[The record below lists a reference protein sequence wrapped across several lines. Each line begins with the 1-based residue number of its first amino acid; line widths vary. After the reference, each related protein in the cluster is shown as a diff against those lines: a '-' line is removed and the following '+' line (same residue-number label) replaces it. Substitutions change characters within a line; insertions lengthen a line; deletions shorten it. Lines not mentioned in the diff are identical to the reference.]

1 MSDPQR
7 MHKHDAAT
15 VELREKIFK
24 YARERME
31 LDPPLDGT
39 ASFADLRALMPDTV
53 TEAGIGGDTALEL
66 FANVLAPACV
76 SSDFP
81 GQLSFIPSAP
91 SEASILFD
99 LVVSASSIYGGSWL
113 EGAGAIYAE
122 NEVLTFLAHEAGMPA
137 GAGGVFVS
145 GGTVGNLSALVAARD
160 DAMRKRVE
168 AGLPRPA
175 RWRAVASEEAHSSI
189 AHSAR
194 VMDIDVVKI
203 PVGDDGRLYGAAIEE
218 TLDGDWDGVFAIVA
232 TGGTTNIG
240 IVDDLV
246 SVVAVGRAHDVWV
259 HVDGA
264 YGVAAMLAPSTKH
277 LFAGLGDADSFIVD
291 PHKWLY
297 APYDACALI
306 YRNPAI
312 ARAAHTQHASYLDVL
327 NDTTEWNPSDF
338 AVHLSR
344 RARGLPMW
352 FSLATHGVAAYREAI
367 ESNNQVAQ
375 RIAQVIRDSD
385 HLELVRDPTLS
396 IVVFRRK
403 GWTQQQYDNWADKIF
418 EQQTAACFAS
428 KYRGEPVIRFAI
440 INPLTTFEVVMDLVE
455 RLKDDEVVPA
465 RGLPQS

>member
-15 VELREKIFK
+15 VALREKIFQ

-31 LDPPLDGT
+31 MDPPLDGT
-39 ASFADLRALMPDTV
+39 ASFAELRARMPDTV

-66 FANVLAPACV
+66 FADVLAPACM

-81 GQLSFIPSAP
+81 GQVSFIPSAP

-99 LVVSASSIYGGSWL
+99 LVVSASSVFGGSWL
-113 EGAGAIYAE
+113 EGAGAVYAE

-145 GGTVGNLSALVAARD
+145 GGTVGNLSALVTARD
-160 DAMRKRVE
+160 AAMRKRE
-168 AGLPRPA
+168 QAGLPRPA
-175 RWRAVASEEAHSSI
+175 RWRVAASEEAHSSV

-203 PVGDDGRLYGAAIEE
+203 PVGDEGRLYGAAIEE
-218 TLDGDWDGVFAIVA
+218 TLAGDWDGVFAIVA

-306 YRNPAI
+306 YRNPAV

-385 HLELVRDPTLS
+385 HLELVRDPMLS
-396 IVVFRRK
+396 VVVFRRK
-403 GWTQQQYDNWADKIF
+403 GWTQQQYDDWADAIF
-418 EQQTAACFAS
+418 EQQIAACFAS
-428 KYRGEPVIRFAI
+428 KYRGEPVFRFAI
-440 INPLTTFEVVMDLVE
+440 INPLTTVDVLMDLVE
-455 RLKDDEVVPA
+455 RLKD
-465 RGLPQS
+465 S